1 MSDHMMTAK
10 SVISALGS
18 AAATAVVARSIIN
31 DLLPYEIRDYLSSTL
46 HSIFNRRFSSE
57 ISIIV
62 DEFDGL
68 NTNQIFE
75 AAELYLGARTKSATS
90 AHTFKVRKSEAD
102 KQIHINLD
110 RDEEMVDVYEGIKFR
125 WILQCHKVKDSFD
138 NPRDMNSS
146 MRSEVRF
153 FLLIFHKKFKN
164 VALEKYL
171 PYIINETE
179 LLKQETRALKL
190 FTVDP
195 DHRYQSPADVWTS
208 IRLNHPATFDTLAMD
223 SELKEMIMED
233 LERFVRRKEYYRRVG
248 KAWKRGYLL
257 YGPPGTGKSSLIAAM
272 ANYLNFDI
280 YDLELSEMRCNSE
293 LRKVLVA
300 TANKSI
306 LVVEDIDCSVKFHD
320 RDNNNDDDNEYAG
333 HRQQE
338 KVTLS
343 GLLNFID
350 GLWSSCGD
358 ERIIIFTTNH
368 KDKLDPAL
376 LRPGRMDLH
385 IHMSYCTPC
394 GFNLLAYNYLGIKHH
409 ELFNNIERLIEEAQV
424 TPAEVAEQLM
434 RQNEP
439 DFALTGLVEF
449 LELKKVANAKAE
461 EKKLEVD
468 SKIKH
473 NVEATKESV
482 DKQTK

>member
-18 AAATAVVARSIIN
+18 AAATAVVAKSIIN

-57 ISIIV
+57 TSIIV

-68 NTNQIFE
+68 KTNQIFE

-90 AHTFKVRKSEAD
+90 APTIKVRKSEAD
-102 KQIHINLD
+102 KQIHVNLD
-110 RDEEMVDVYEGIKFR
+110 RDEEIVDDFEGFKFR
-125 WILQCHKVKDSFD
+125 WILQCHQVKVKDSFK
-138 NPRDMNSS
+138 NPRDMNST

-153 FLLIFHKKFKN
+153 FRLIFHKKFKN
-164 VALEKYL
+164 MALEKYL
-171 PYIINETE
+171 PYIINEAE
-179 LLKQETRALKL
+179 LLKQETKAIKL
-190 FTVDP
+190 FTVDTVRP
-195 DHRYQSPADVWTS
+195 YWKPADVWTS

-223 SELKEMIMED
+223 SELKKMIMED
-233 LERFVRRKEYYRRVG
+233 LQRFVRRKEYYRQVG

-257 YGPPGTGKSSLIAAM
+257 YGPPGTGKSSLIAAI

-293 LRKVLVA
+293 LRKALLG

-306 LVVEDIDCSVKFHD
+306 LVVEDIDCS
-320 RDNNNDDDNEYAG
+320 
-333 HRQQE
+333 
-338 KVTLS
+338 VTLS

-434 RQNEP
+434 RQNGP
-439 DFALTGLVEF
+439 DSALTGLVEF
-449 LELKKVANAKAE
+449 LELKKVTNAKAE

-473 NVEATKESV
+473 NVEATEESV
-482 DKQTK
+482 DKQAK